1 MAAATLS
8 IYLPARLPPPAVS
21 LSLAVFVNGAA
32 RSRDMTG
39 SHGNGGGTY
48 CYRCARAGVLGETS
62 CGERIEVSGL
72 EGGDVTLPVGETGIR
87 DISWVADM
95 RLIVKTKWGKPVVV
109 HNGRLSVTSNGSL
122 IIANLSREDQRIY
135 TANIRRQLSGQCT
148 QIYDLR
154 VYEPPRRTSPRPSTS
169 QTTAGTH
176 TGRNQKKD
184 YRRMII
190 IRLTFSACVFC
201 LTCCAFLHHVISD
214 RINRSPDSG

>member
-154 VYEPPRRTSPRPSTS
+154 VY
-169 QTTAGTH
+169 
-176 TGRNQKKD
+176 GRNQKKD

>member
-1 MAAATLS
+1 M
-8 IYLPARLPPPAVS
+8 
-21 LSLAVFVNGAA
+21 GAGLHHH
-32 RSRDMTG
+32 RNRKIL
-39 SHGNGGGTY
+39 
-48 CYRCARAGVLGETS
+48 AGVLGETS

-176 TGRNQKKD
+176 TESTRRSSPPPTMSLVPTGIGAGRNQKKD